1 MKKKYLRP
9 WLRVV
14 EINGDDIVCTSGEE
28 VKSMRVEL
36 NDYDTFEN
44 KPRTSGVDWNGEGTG
59 SDF

>member
-14 EINGDDIVCTSGEE
+14 EINGDDIVCTSGEDM
-28 VKSMRVEL
+28 KPMSIEL
-36 NDYDTFEN
+36 DNYDTY
-44 KPRTSGVDWNGEGTG
+44 NGEDTR

>member
-14 EINGDDIVCTSGEE
+14 EINGDDIVSTSGEDD
-28 VKSMRVEL
+28 KMRPMSIEL
-36 NDYDTFEN
+36 DDYDTY
-44 KPRTSGVDWNGEGTG
+44 NGEGTR